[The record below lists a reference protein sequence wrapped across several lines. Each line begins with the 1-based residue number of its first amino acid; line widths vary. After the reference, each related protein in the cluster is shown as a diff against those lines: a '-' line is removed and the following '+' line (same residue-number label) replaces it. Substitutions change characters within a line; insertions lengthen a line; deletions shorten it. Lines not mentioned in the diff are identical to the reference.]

1 MEIMETIKY
10 VMFVGGFFG
19 FVLAVLGV
27 ALFAAAY
34 QTVRDKVHEARRRRQ
49 VALQGNWWEYVWI
62 FERTMQSLL
71 KR

>member
-10 VMFVGGFFG
+10 VMFVGGFVG
-19 FVLAVLGV
+19 FVLAVFGMV
-27 ALFAAAY
+27 LFAAAY
-34 QTVRDKVHEARRRRQ
+34 QTVRDKVHESRQRRQ
-49 VALQGNWWEYVWI
+49 VALQGNWWEYIWI